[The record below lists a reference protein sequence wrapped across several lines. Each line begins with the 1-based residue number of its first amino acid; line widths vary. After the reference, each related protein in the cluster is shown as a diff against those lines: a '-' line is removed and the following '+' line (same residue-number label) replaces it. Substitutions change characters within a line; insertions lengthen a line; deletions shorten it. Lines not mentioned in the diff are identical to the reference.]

1 MKAYVLHN
9 INDLKYEEVS
19 VPSVTEDKVLVEVHA
34 AGICGSDVPRVFQT
48 GTYSY
53 PLIVGHEFSGKVVK
67 VGKMQDEGWLNKR
80 VGIFPLIPCRTC
92 APCRQRQYEMCR
104 HYSYLGSR
112 QDGGFAEYV
121 SVPAENLIELPKQ
134 VTYEQAAMLE
144 PMAVAV
150 HAMRQA
156 AVKAGDS
163 IAICGLG
170 TIGLLLLQFLM
181 DMRMQQN
188 LAIDKVFVIGNKD
201 FQQKKI
207 LDMGLPQSCYCDS
220 RQQDVN
226 EWIEE
231 QTDGAGVNVFFEC
244 VGKNETLSQAV
255 NAAAPAGRIV
265 TVGNP
270 ASDMVLAKNVYWKI
284 LRNQLTIKGTWN
296 SSFVHDPEDDWHYV
310 LSRLLANAIE
320 PQALITHRLP
330 LERLEEGLCIMRDR
344 KEDYIKIMG
353 IN

>member
-1 MKAYVLHN
+1 M
-9 INDLKYEEVS
+9 
-19 VPSVTEDKVLVEVHA
+19 
-34 AGICGSDVPRVFQT
+34 
-48 GTYSY
+48 
-53 PLIVGHEFSGKVVK
+53 
-67 VGKMQDEGWLNKR
+67 
-80 VGIFPLIPCRTC
+80 RT
-92 APCRQRQYEMCR
+92 
-104 HYSYLGSR
+104 
-112 QDGGFAEYV
+112 
-121 SVPAENLIELPKQ
+121 
-134 VTYEQAAMLE
+134 
-144 PMAVAV
+144 
-150 HAMRQA
+150 
-156 AVKAGDS
+156 
-163 IAICGLG
+163 
-170 TIGLLLLQFLM
+170 LLLQFLM

-330 LERLEEGLCIMRDR
+330 LERLEEGLCIMRDK

>member
-1 MKAYVLHN
+1 
-9 INDLKYEEVS
+9 
-19 VPSVTEDKVLVEVHA
+19 
-34 AGICGSDVPRVFQT
+34 
-48 GTYSY
+48 
-53 PLIVGHEFSGKVVK
+53 
-67 VGKMQDEGWLNKR
+67 
-80 VGIFPLIPCRTC
+80 
-92 APCRQRQYEMCR
+92 
-104 HYSYLGSR
+104 
-112 QDGGFAEYV
+112 
-121 SVPAENLIELPKQ
+121 
-134 VTYEQAAMLE
+134 MLE

-330 LERLEEGLCIMRDR
+330 LERLEEGLCIMRDK